1 MTVGST
7 RPLRIAAATFA
18 VAGIALVGTATAASA
33 TMGCGQE
40 SFGFEGIRL
49 LNDGM
54 SNTAGP
60 FAIELPAGTYDVLVQ
75 SHDAHDLHPGQT
87 EQTQEQWYFTLDS
100 GYVSP
105 VTTDVSDD
113 SNIAIDEFDGQVI
126 AASTSITLQHLG
138 QGGTNSVDPVCVGF
152 TAVAVEERVETE
164 AEIPGPVLPAKEIA
178 GPVLPAKEVVVEA
191 PISEEAVSVQVKE
204 VVEVAEAPAG
214 EAVQL
219 ARTGPSAAT
228 TAMVVSGLGF
238 IVIGGALKLEARG
251 RLH

>member
-1 MTVGST
+1 MTLGST

-18 VAGIALVGTATAASA
+18 VAGVALVGTATAASA
-33 TMGCGQE
+33 TMGCGQD
-40 SFGFEGIRL
+40 SFGFEGTRL
-49 LNDGM
+49 LNDGI

-75 SHDAHDLHPGQT
+75 SHDAHDLHPGQS

-105 VTTDVSDD
+105 VTTDVADD
-113 SNIAIDEFDGQVI
+113 SNIAIDEFDGQDI

-164 AEIPGPVLPAKEIA
+164 AEIA
-178 GPVLPAKEVVVEA
+178 GPVLPPKEVAVEA
-191 PISEEAVSVQVKE
+191 PISEEPAPAQVKA
-204 VVEVAEAPAG
+204 VVEVAEAPAS
-214 EAVQL
+214 ESAQL
-219 ARTGPSAAT
+219 ALTGPSAAT

-238 IVIGGALKLEARG
+238 IVIGGALMLEARG
-251 RLH
+251 RFQ